1 MKNRNYDR
9 YAKAVELRR
18 SNAAEPHVNKARY
31 SRKVKHRGSRFD
43 DSS

>member
-18 SNAAEPHVNKARY
+18 SNAAEPHVNKGRE
-31 SRKVKHRGSRFD
+31 SKEVKHPGSRFD
-43 DSS
+43 DSY